1 MLTEFKKVRSIGS
14 FKEFESPNDNSLS
27 FDKFNI
33 IFGDNG
39 NGKTTFTTI
48 LDSLNKNQSNL
59 ISQKKSLNS
68 TDSPYSIIK
77 FQNNQNYIFDG
88 NWKLQRNELTTD
100 LNKFI
105 IFNEEFVKKNFF
117 DISFEKE
124 HKRNLHKIIFGERGI
139 EINNQI
145 EENQNK
151 ISELKRKIGLN
162 CKDEI
167 LEIYNSD
174 KTDLENF
181 KQDHKNISENIS
193 EKQSINEIKKQP
205 ELKNLSLINLDVDK
219 LISELGKDIDSESH
233 NSAKIKVNE
242 FRDLNFIN
250 PSDYENFIKIGSNNI
265 RNNICP
271 FCQREFDSDEIIE
284 LYKKYFNQE
293 FETYKS
299 NLSTLITNF
308 NNYNLTLTKER
319 QNQIISDNNNSLRYW
334 NDKGLIFEEL
344 FEIDFE
350 KILLLKNETEKELK
364 LKKENISNIFN
375 LEKIKNLKR
384 IIEEINLEIRK
395 YNEICEKNNE
405 IINGYKTKLD
415 NTNIQD
421 LKDKEIKLKNILDR
435 FDSKKEFYENFKL
448 CIDKITELK
457 TEMKTYIE
465 EMSEEYLNTIND
477 KLKKLGL
484 KNLKLNKVDSVK
496 VGTSKVMS
504 VEIRLELDNANI
516 DMNSNSDE
524 KPAFNNTLSNGEKN
538 ALAFAFFLSKLEKMN
553 LENKILVFDDPLTSL
568 DDNRK
573 RNVCLEIKYLRDKAL
588 QTIVLTHKNSFFK
601 ILYNE
606 TKDNAKTFELK
617 KDNSNGSKL
626 KKLDMVEH
634 LKEDCEKRL
643 EKLNKYLDEEFDY
656 PELENDIRKVL
667 ERVISTKHY
676 LERKK
681 IGKTIVSYCGFNKL
695 FWEKGKLI
703 AEKPRIQSIYK
714 IANDESHDDICEPII
729 YEKLTYDEKKDIV
742 KEVFELIN
750 KI

>member
-1 MLTEFKKVRSIGS
+1 MLTELKKVRSIGS
-14 FKEFESPNDNSLS
+14 FKEFESPNDNSLF

-48 LDSLNKNQSNL
+48 LDSLNKNQPNL

-68 TDSPYSIIK
+68 TNSPYSIIK
-77 FQNNQNYIFDG
+77 FQNDQNYIFDG
-88 NWKLQRNELTTD
+88 NWKLQRNELTTNLD
-100 LNKFI
+100 KFI

-124 HKRNLHKIIFGERGI
+124 HKRNLHKIIFGERGVD
-139 EINNQI
+139 INNQI

-151 ISELKRKIGLN
+151 ISELKEEIGVS

-167 LEIYNSD
+167 LGIYNSD

-181 KQDHKNISENIS
+181 KQDHENIIKNIS
-193 EKQSINEIKKQP
+193 EKQSINEIKKQS
-205 ELKNLSLINLDVDK
+205 ELINLSLINLDVDK
-219 LISELGKDIDSESH
+219 LISELEKNIDSESH
-233 NSAKIKVNE
+233 NNAKIKVNE

-250 PSDYENFIKIGSNNI
+250 PSDYEKFIKIGSNNI
-265 RNNICP
+265 KNNICP
-271 FCQREFDSDEIIE
+271 FCQRELGSDEIIE
-284 LYKKYFNQE
+284 LYKNYFNQE

-299 NLSTLITNF
+299 NLFTLITNF
-308 NNYNLTLTKER
+308 DNYNLTIEKER
-319 QNQIISDNNNSLRYW
+319 QNQIISNNNISLRYW
-334 NDKGLIFEEL
+334 NEKGLIFEEL

-350 KILLLKNETEKELK
+350 KILLLKNETEEELK

-384 IIEEINLEIRK
+384 LIEEINLEIRK
-395 YNEICEKNNE
+395 YNRICEKNNE

-573 RNVCLEIKYLRDKAL
+573 RNVCLEID
-588 QTIVLTHKNSFFK
+588 
-601 ILYNE
+601 
-606 TKDNAKTFELK
+606 
-617 KDNSNGSKL
+617 
-626 KKLDMVEH
+626 
-634 LKEDCEKRL
+634 
-643 EKLNKYLDEEFDY
+643 
-656 PELENDIRKVL
+656 
-667 ERVISTKHY
+667 
-676 LERKK
+676 
-681 IGKTIVSYCGFNKL
+681 
-695 FWEKGKLI
+695 
-703 AEKPRIQSIYK
+703 
-714 IANDESHDDICEPII
+714 
-729 YEKLTYDEKKDIV
+729 
-742 KEVFELIN
+742 
-750 KI
+750 